1 MIAKGTSTNSDRDHP
16 KIIFL
21 IVDGSQVVIIDK
33 AITSIGRKSDNDIVI
48 NNEHVSR
55 HHAQIRLVEGGYEI
69 LDLASTVGTSVN
81 GKRVNQAILKPGDV
95 ISLGGMPIIYGEGS
109 SIDGF
114 ESPDEQ
120 RIDRFDSQ
128 PTENSDL
135 HSADEYLD
143 LFNPQDN

>member
-1 MIAKGTSTNSDRDHP
+1 MVASETSNNPDRDP
-16 KIIFL
+16 AKIIFL

-33 AITSIGRKSDNDIVI
+33 AVTSIGRKSGNDIVI

-55 HHAQIRLVEGGYEI
+55 HHAQILMVGGGCEI
-69 LDLASTVGTSVN
+69 LDLGSTVGTSVN
-81 GKRVNQAILKPGDV
+81 GKRVNRTILKPGDV
-95 ISLGGMPIIYGEGS
+95 ISLGGVPIIFGEGS
-109 SIDGF
+109 SMDGL
-114 ESPDEQ
+114 EPLDEG

-143 LFNPQDN
+143 LFNPRDD